1 MKHRITAL
9 LTLLCLRKTWPDDK
23 WYHPLYRRF
32 GFVRRLVWKLAGR
45 GTLDAKKYYA
55 NLIKKM
61 RKNEKLFL

>member
-45 GTLDAKKYYA
+45 GALDVKNYHAKLSEKS
-55 NLIKKM
+55 KKN
-61 RKNEKLFL
+61 KK